1 MFSLFSNK
9 EYEIERNI
17 MIISVLPKLEKKIN
31 QFAIIEC
38 SEDTIDLINEK
49 KNIIKCIKYY
59 YNL

>member
-31 QFAIIEC
+31 QFSIIEC

>member
-9 EYEIERNI
+9 DYELEKKI
-17 MIISVLPKLEKKIN
+17 MITSVIPKLEKKIN
-31 QFAIIEC
+31 QFSIIEC

>member
-31 QFAIIEC
+31 QYAIIEC